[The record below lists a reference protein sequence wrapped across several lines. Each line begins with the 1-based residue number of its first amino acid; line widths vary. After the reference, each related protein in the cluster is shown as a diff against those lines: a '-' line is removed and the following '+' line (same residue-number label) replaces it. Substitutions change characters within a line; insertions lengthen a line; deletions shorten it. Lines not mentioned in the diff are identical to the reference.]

1 MSARLRLSHAS
12 GWATTCSPSKSLGGI
27 AALCHGDDDR
37 IAARGGEG
45 KRRGAFRRLVC
56 GRRDRERRGGFARC
70 EGRCAPCG
78 IVALRQ
84 RPRARIGAQVEQP
97 AAACGFG
104 ILSPWGVTESILP
117 PVSPVLS
124 SLHDTDTESTS
135 ASSRKRNFF
144 IAESRLKFVSGPAV
158 RSGAAGQKR
167 DGNLC
172 VPSRERV
179 AVIRPLPG
187 SCPRT

>member
-1 MSARLRLSHAS
+1 MADFNFIPILRNFTMPYAVRLQEADGLLALDALSE
-12 GWATTCSPSKSLGGI
+12 GWPA
-27 AALCHGDDDR
+27 
-37 IAARGGEG
+37 
-45 KRRGAFRRLVC
+45 GAV
-56 GRRDRERRGGFARC
+56 
-70 EGRCAPCG
+70 
-78 IVALRQ
+78 LR
-84 RPRARIGAQVEQP
+84 
-97 AAACGFG
+97 
-104 ILSPWGVTESILP
+104 
-117 PVSPVLS
+117 LS

-144 IAESRLKFVSGPAV
+144 IEESRLKFVSGPAV
-158 RSGAAGQKR
+158 RSGTAGQKR

>member
-12 GWATTCSPSKSLGGI
+12 GWATTCSPSKSWE
-27 AALCHGDDDR
+27 ASPLCVTVTTTGSQPGAVKVSVAERFDDSFAVAVTANDVEVLPDVR
-37 IAARGGEG
+37 AGVHHAVLSLCVSDHAPASV
-45 KRRGAFRRLVC
+45 RRSSSRL
-56 GRRDRERRGGFARC
+56 
-70 EGRCAPCG
+70 P
-78 IVALRQ
+78 
-84 RPRARIGAQVEQP
+84 P
-97 AAACGFG
+97 AASNS
-104 ILSPWGVTESILP
+104 ISVGVTESILP

-158 RSGAAGQKR
+158 RSGTVGQKR

-172 VPSRERV
+172 VPSRESV